1 MRDSD
6 LGSLPRARG
15 EGLEA
20 RGSNK
25 MQQGFK
31 DLEIWKEAKS
41 FAVEIYRHTDSLRD
55 FSLRDQLRRAA
66 VSVPSNI
73 AEGDERESDMDS
85 TRFFLIAKGS
95 LAELRTQL
103 EIAIEVGLLPRETT
117 IPLEQK
123 AYLLGKRIGA
133 LIKHRRPH
141 PPRT

>member
-1 MRDSD
+1 
-6 LGSLPRARG
+6 
-15 EGLEA
+15 
-20 RGSNK
+20 
-25 MQQGFK
+25 
-31 DLEIWKEAKS
+31 
-41 FAVEIYRHTDSLRD
+41 
-55 FSLRDQLRRAA
+55 
-66 VSVPSNI
+66 
-73 AEGDERESDMDS
+73 MDS